1 MATTLEEYHVD
12 TQPINRYEVTPEGY
26 IRLWVSVAVADK
38 DLEYVTDSG
47 TRIEYIDK
55 ENLFDK
61 ESLKSAMGKPF
72 TINHPPEPILIE
84 NYSLYSVGTS
94 LQEFLND
101 DSRLV
106 VSGLITDPIAAKAII
121 NKDIQFTSSA
131 YRAVKELQSDGR
143 YKQVKRHYNHFGLLT
158 ADESPRAGIES
169 TIILDSTSTK
179 KERMTTNTSPP
190 TAPPVAPTTAPPATL
205 PIIPTVTPQSSP
217 QSPPSTLPSTDSAAM
232 TRLFSMVEALTN
244 QVNTLTAPL
253 IPVAVVTDSADKT
266 TIDNAKLVTD
276 STTDLVGLWAEWKS
290 TIDQHNKTVDYSL
303 DSTGVKK
310 LVLSCFY
317 NTDTI
322 AKLTDKPTL
331 DGFWINFEA
340 DKDAR
345 KKSTGNGSNTNQ
357 DTTDHRANFVTQTTK
372 KSA

>member
-1 MATTLEEYHVD
+1 MSITLEEYHID
-12 TQPINRYEVTPEGY
+12 TQPINRYEVTEEGY
-26 IRLWVSVAVADK
+26 VRLWVSVAVADK
-38 DLEYVTDSG
+38 DLEYSTDSG
-47 TRIEYIDK
+47 TRIEYIDSA
-55 ENLFDK
+55 NLFDLV
-61 ESLKSAMGKPF
+61 SLKTAMGKPF

-84 NYSLYSVGTS
+84 NYSSYAVGTS
-94 LQEFLND
+94 LQEFIND

-131 YRAVKELQSDGR
+131 YRASKELQSDGR

-158 ADESPRAGIES
+158 ADESPRAGIDS

-179 KERMTTNTSPP
+179 KESMTTNTSPP

-205 PIIPTVTPQSSP
+205 PIIPTVTPPTAPIVP
-217 QSPPSTLPSTDSAAM
+217 QATDSAAM
-232 TRLFSMVEALTN
+232 TKLFSMVEALTT
-244 QVNTLTAPL
+244 QVKTLTDP
-253 IPVAVVTDSADKT
+253 PVVVADSADKLAV
-266 TIDNAKLVTD
+266 DNAKLVTD
-276 STTDLVGLWAEWKS
+276 STTEIVGLWAEWKP

-345 KKSTGNGSNTNQ
+345 KKSTSNGSNTNQ